1 MSDDTTQTT
10 SETSTVA
17 ATPAPENVVPFTPA
31 SETTPAAAAP
41 EASSATAPD
50 PQAASTGAS
59 ATPAAGQAGLPTI
72 NNIQDAI
79 AHVVNTVDINTVSHH
94 DVVHDLFQSSQE
106 YAFKLLLSAKL
117 FEQMIIR
124 DSFGLKGEAFDLL
137 RHADEAVTNEIH
149 AILKS
154 KVVIPAP
161 VAPASEVPATE
172 PAASNDQAV
181 S

>member
-1 MSDDTTQTT
+1 MPDDDTTQTT

-17 ATPAPENVVPFTPA
+17 ATSAPENVVPFTPA
-31 SETTPAAAAP
+31 SETTPAAPAA

-50 PQAASTGAS
+50 PQAASTDAS
-59 ATPAAGQAGLPTI
+59 ATPAAEPTGLPTI
-72 NNIQDAI
+72 NNIQDAVN
-79 AHVVNTVDINTVSHH
+79 HVISNVDINTVSHH
-94 DVVHDLFQSSQE
+94 DIVHELFQNTQE

-124 DSFGLKGEAFDLL
+124 DSFGLKGEAFDFL
-137 RHADEAVTNEIH
+137 RYADEAVTNEVH
-149 AILKS
+149 AILKA

-161 VAPASEVPATE
+161 EAPAPEAPE
-172 PAASNDQAV
+172 PAASSDQAV